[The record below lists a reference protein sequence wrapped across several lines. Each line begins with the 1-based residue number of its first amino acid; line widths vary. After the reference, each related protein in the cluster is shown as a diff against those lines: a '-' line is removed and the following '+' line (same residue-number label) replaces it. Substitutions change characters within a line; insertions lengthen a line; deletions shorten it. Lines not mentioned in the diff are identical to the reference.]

1 MAIRAL
7 RNIWNL
13 CVAFSIK
20 MLQRCVPLLL
30 LALILAI
37 PCSTCLAANPVK
49 MRPYS
54 GIGVAVLPGA
64 DSGQGVSPPL
74 HLYREPGLIRLGTA
88 TAAALPGNEWIF
100 GKQTDQILL
109 IVMARKGNWLK
120 VCYDDAGREAWI
132 NTLGKDYFQPWD
144 LFLKSRFSRMLP
156 GLRKQYYQLYQRPE
170 QSPGLALTP
179 KQPFRVL
186 RLENDWVM
194 VLPDQAT
201 IGWLRW
207 RDEDGRLTIGL
218 DYKN

>member
-1 MAIRAL
+1 MA
-7 RNIWNL
+7 
-13 CVAFSIK
+13 
-20 MLQRCVPLLL
+20 RCYVPILLL
-30 LALILAI
+30 VVILGI
-37 PCSTCLAANPVK
+37 PFSNGLAANPVK

-54 GIGVAVLPGA
+54 GIGVALLPGTGSDHGA
-64 DSGQGVSPPL
+64 TRPM

-88 TAAALPGNEWIF
+88 TAVALPGNEWIF
-100 GKQTDQILL
+100 GKQADQILL

-132 NTLGKDYFQPWD
+132 NTHGKDYFQPWD
-144 LFLKSRFSRMLP
+144 VFLKSRFSRMLP

-170 QSPGLALTP
+170 QNPGAALTP

-186 RLENDWVM
+186 RLEHDWVM